1 MKRTYKTNSVYQG
14 GTKIVLAS
22 LAAAMLTFGT
32 TAFATYDQA
41 TNTDTLTNRTIS
53 AHPKFPFKEGDLS
66 EYNHSDRNL
75 VINWDAQNGRG
86 DGSAIRDA
94 NVNAKNITIT
104 ADFPDW
110 YGWVNKGIIS
120 DYATHV
126 TASGD
131 INITTY
137 NDGVYTESNGTTTID
152 GFKNLTIKA
161 TGDNWLKGGGFG
173 VVDNGG
179 GINIQGSDNST
190 VDISTVTT
198 VQAAVG
204 NSVRY
209 DSYNVG
215 TGVTISVNKIT
226 LDAPGRAIYAAPGKN
241 GDFTVKLNAPTVI
254 IKNGAI
260 DAEGGRVSINP
271 TQDGKVQIN
280 GDVLASK
287 GGSIDLNLG
296 SDGSFVTGNIK
307 TEDVY
312 SSWRPT
318 HTANDNASITA
329 RFTGTNAQMTG
340 DIQTVTD
347 HSTITA
353 DFSGDN
359 GTLTGDV
366 KATGLAPKG
375 VYSWTGKLLRW
386 DKASGTTL
394 NLNMTGANTSQT
406 GNLVADGNNT
416 LNANYT
422 GTGSSLTGDANN
434 TGIMNLTFD
443 NQSQMTGKMTNSHAD
458 YDDGTSFDGQLK
470 ADFNNGSRWTGD
482 LTNTA
487 GTANV
492 GLDNGSTWEG
502 NLSSESG
509 STAVSLN
516 NGSVWNGTASG
527 NGDINLANNSLWN
540 LTADSTA
547 NSVNPDGS
555 SLISLAGTARKLETQ
570 SLGGSGG
577 TFLMDLNYQGDD
589 VTTYRDGNSS
599 DFIVAHGGNGSTYG
613 VALSGD
619 SNVNGMTDGSK
630 LYFAST
636 ATNSSAFQL
645 NQNIE
650 IQNYNKIYNKNL
662 SVLKDTGNLSV
673 KKDTDATGS
682 DFDGYDNWY
691 LTPDTSKGNDGNTIN
706 PNGIVPGTAANA
718 VFALWRDDDTL
729 LKRLGELRYNQQDD
743 GIWAR
748 LVNKHLERDG
758 RHGFEGNY
766 KTIQVGYD
774 KKKDTAHNGSWYY
787 GGAVSHLWG
796 DTDYTDGHGSQ
807 KETDLSLYGTN
818 IRPHGHYLDLIA
830 RVGRIDSDYT
840 TSYSDRGQFENW
852 GMSIGAEYGR
862 KKALGSGW
870 SLEPQAQ
877 LTYHYLWGDDY
888 TTSNGAKVSQ
898 DNADSLVGR
907 LGFVLGKEF
916 KVGTPHAGRVYLKAS
931 VLHDFLGDTS
941 SSITDD
947 LTYHDDDDLGDTWY
961 VAGIGTDVY
970 LGSNTRFYFD
980 AERNFNAD
988 VKMKYRFN
996 AGLRFGF

>member
-32 TAFATYDQA
+32 TTFATYDLA
-41 TNTDTLTNRTIS
+41 TNTDTLTNQMVSPTRGN
-53 AHPKFPFKEGDLS
+53 KDVGDFTT
-66 EYNHSDRNL
+66 YDYPDRNL
-75 VINWDAQNGRG
+75 VINWDYSSNDSRK

-94 NVNAKNITIT
+94 TVNAKNITINANFSGNQWT
-104 ADFPDW
+104 D
-110 YGWVNKGIIS
+110 KGIIS
-120 DYATHV
+120 DGTTHV

-131 INITTY
+131 ISITTH
-137 NDGVYTESNGTTTID
+137 NDGVYTEKNGSTTID

-161 TGDNWLKGGGFG
+161 TGDDWWRGGGFG

-179 GINIQGSDNST
+179 GITIQGGYDDSK
-190 VDISTVTT
+190 VDISTVTS

-204 NSVRY
+204 NSVK
-209 DSYNVG
+209 DNTVG
-215 TGVTISVNKIT
+215 TGVTISANEIT
-226 LDAPGRAIYAAPGKN
+226 LDAPRLGVYAAAGKN
-241 GDFTVKLNAPTVI
+241 GNFTVNLNAPTVTI
-254 IKNGAI
+254 NGAVE
-260 DAEGGRVSINP
+260 ANGGNVSINP
-271 TQDGKVQIN
+271 DTNGTVTITKGTFQGFWPPAVPYSILATGNTGKVAIN
-280 GDVLASK
+280 QNQGGQVL
-287 GGSIDLNLG
+287 I
-296 SDGSFVTGNIK
+296 
-307 TEDVY
+307 
-312 SSWRPT
+312 
-318 HTANDNASITA
+318 
-329 RFTGTNAQMTG
+329 TG
-340 DIQTVTD
+340 DIAAKSGGTV
-347 HSTITA
+347 SIQ
-353 DFSGDN
+353 
-359 GTLTGDV
+359 GTKEDSRIVGNLKASQGGNLDLKLTGSQS
-366 KATGLAPKG
+366 T
-375 VYSWTGKLLRW
+375 LR
-386 DKASGTTL
+386 G
-394 NLNMTGANTSQT
+394 NLANTDST
-406 GNLVADGNNT
+406 SSVTLGNAST
-416 LNANYT
+416 W
-422 GTGSSLTGDANN
+422 
-434 TGIMNLTFD
+434 I
-443 NQSQMTGKMTNSHAD
+443 
-458 YDDGTSFDGQLK
+458 
-470 ADFNNGSRWTGD
+470 GD
-482 LTNTA
+482 LTSTS
-487 GTANV
+487 GTAAVN
-492 GLDNGSTWEG
+492 LDGSHWDG
-502 NLSSESG
+502 SS
-509 STAVSLN
+509 T
-516 NGSVWNGTASG
+516 G
-527 NGDINLANNSLWN
+527 NGDITLKNGSLWT
-540 LTADSTA
+540 LGADSTA
-547 NSVNPDGS
+547 NSVNPDARS
-555 SLISLAGTARKLETQ
+555 IISLAGTARKLETQ

-577 TFLMDLNYQGDD
+577 TFLMDLKYQGDD
-589 VTTYRDGNSS
+589 VNTYRDGDSS
-599 DFIVAHGGNGSTYG
+599 DFIVAHGGNGSTYN

-619 SNVNGMTDGSK
+619 SSVNGMTEGSK

-636 ATNSSAFQL
+636 AANSSVFKL

-650 IQNYNKIYNKNL
+650 VQNYNKIYNKNL
-662 SVLKDTGNLSV
+662 SVLKDTNNLSV
-673 KKDTDATGS
+673 KKDTDTSNS
-682 DFDGYDNWY
+682 DLKGFDNWF
-691 LTPDTSKGNDGNTIN
+691 LTPDASKGHDGDTIN
-706 PNGIVPGTAANA
+706 PNGIVPGSAANA
-718 VFALWRDDDTL
+718 AFALWRDDDTL

-758 RHGFEGNY
+758 RHGFKGNY

-774 KKKDTAHNGSWYY
+774 KKKDTADNSSWYY

-916 KVGTPHAGRVYLKAS
+916 KVGTPHVGRVYLKAS
-931 VLHDFLGDTS
+931 VLHDFLGDTG

-961 VAGIGTDVY
+961 VAGLGTDVY